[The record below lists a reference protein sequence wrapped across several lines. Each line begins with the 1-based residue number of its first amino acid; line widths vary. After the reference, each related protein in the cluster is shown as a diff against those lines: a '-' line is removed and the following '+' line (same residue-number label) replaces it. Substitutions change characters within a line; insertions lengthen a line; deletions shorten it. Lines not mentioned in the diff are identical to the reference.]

1 MARSSFKH
9 YCQII
14 LLSVT
19 ALAVSESSAGFLD
32 DLFDQSKSRLE
43 TYNNVSDKAL
53 VDSFYVISPDGQKF
67 GLSSDLEAPKSPFSF
82 KALNAGSISFERD
95 EGSESNMASVIG
107 NMNRYSYDAS
117 ADALAVKYI
126 ENAKSR
132 GNLVKLYRPAMG
144 NLINRLF
151 KHPFE
156 HDKNTREWYDLDNAL
171 IEFDK
176 SGRPI
181 SFMVRAHQAY
191 VLIGARVRQFTT
203 IYFGTGNARH
213 LENSINN
220 SMFQESFIR
229 EL

>member
-1 MARSSFKH
+1 MTPSSFRH
-9 YCQII
+9 YCYGI

-19 ALAVSESSAGFLD
+19 ALAATESSAGFLE

-43 TYNNVSDKAL
+43 TYSKVADKAL
-53 VDSFYVISPDGQKF
+53 VDSFYVISPDGQKH
-67 GLSSDLEAPKSPFSF
+67 GLSSDLEAPKSSFSF
-82 KALNAGSISFERD
+82 MELNAGSISFERG

-107 NMNRYSYDAS
+107 SMKQYSYDAS
-117 ADALAVKYI
+117 ADALAVKYV

-144 NLINRLF
+144 KQINDLF
-151 KHPFE
+151 KHPFD
-156 HDKNTREWYDLDNAL
+156 HGKNTREWYDLDNAL

-203 IYFGTGNARH
+203 IYFGAGNARH
-213 LENSINN
+213 LENNISN
-220 SMFQESFIR
+220 SAYQELFIR